1 MWELST
7 APARLACGLLRSFD
21 RDDGFVGGVC
31 CGGWGVL
38 WCILLVNLLF
48 RGLLVAK
55 GLCVVAL
62 MLGLSRGWGQGPTRD
77 GTADGSVTTLTVAT
91 RVVEISAVVKSKDG
105 SPRGGMTKD
114 DFVLKQDG
122 REEPIHYFS
131 QGSELPLTLALL
143 VDTSGSQR
151 TFVGDETAASDVFF
165 ETMLGRAKDRAMLVQ
180 FDARVLALRG
190 LTNSASTLHLSLLNL
205 AQEPAAAAN
214 GTRLNDAV
222 YGVARNFLAKETG
235 RKAMVILSD
244 GGDEGSRATIDAA
257 IEQAQRGDVQ
267 IYAIDYSAWE
277 SGRMAHG
284 PGTAAGGDPGLAALQ
299 KLSESTGGRVFTV
312 SRALSLRQI
321 YAEIAEDLRLQY
333 EVGYTPPADVQP
345 NSYHRLELR
354 AKDKKLVVQARKG
367 FFVQP

>member
-1 MWELST
+1 MSGRVW
-7 APARLACGLLRSFD
+7 AMGL
-21 RDDGFVGGVC
+21 
-31 CGGWGVL
+31 
-38 WCILLVNLLF
+38 
-48 RGLLVAK
+48 LLVA
-55 GLCVVAL
+55 VA
-62 MLGLSRGWGQGPTRD
+62 GRGQGAGVPVGPGAAQD
-77 GTADGSVTTLTVAT
+77 GAASGPVTTLTVAT

-165 ETMLGRAKDRAMLVQ
+165 ETMLGRKEDRAMLVQ
-180 FDARVLALRG
+180 FDARVLVLRG
-190 LTNSASTLHLSLLNL
+190 LTSSASVLHLSLLNL

-235 RKAMVILSD
+235 RKAMVILTD
-244 GGDEGSRATIDAA
+244 GGDQGSRATIEAA

-277 SGRMAHG
+277 QGVGRMAHG
-284 PGTAAGGDPGLAALQ
+284 PEAGVGSDPGMAALQ
-299 KLSESTGGRVFTV
+299 RLAESTGGRVFTV
-312 SRALSLRQI
+312 TRSLPLREI

-354 AKDKKLVVQARKG
+354 AKDKKLAVQARKG
-367 FFVQP
+367 FFAPP